1 MKTAMTRVRNPRPA
15 TDVEGVKELIRAAG
29 LRATGPRIAVLV
41 ALRSLGRA
49 VTHAEVAE
57 ALLDRG
63 IDRATVYRNLIDLTE
78 AGLLRRSDLGDHVWR
93 FELTSGESKE
103 ERTAHPH
110 FVCSACGTV
119 ACLPPMEIRMPR
131 GVPAAVRKGAAE
143 VQFRGICDACT
154 A

>member
-1 MKTAMTRVRNPRPA
+1 MNAAMSRAKRTQPVS
-15 TDVEGVKELIRAAG
+15 DVEGIKELLRAAG

-41 ALRSLGRA
+41 ALQKLGRA
-49 VTHAEVAE
+49 VTHAEVAD
-57 ALLDRG
+57 ALFDRG
-63 IDRATVYRNLIDLTE
+63 IDRATVYRNLVDLTE
-78 AGLLRRSDLGDHVWR
+78 VGLLRRSDVGDHVWR
-93 FELTSGESKE
+93 FELTRGESKE

-131 GVPAAVRKGAAE
+131 GVPAAVRKGSAE
-143 VQFRGICDACT
+143 VQFRGVCDACT